1 MDILNKECIS
11 TVTLFDLKVSEGELM
26 VFADCL
32 KIVMEN
38 YSDSEIADM
47 TVCESKEELS
57 YFLAGV
63 TEVLKEMV
71 RQDYLPDRFKS

>member
-1 MDILNKECIS
+1 MDILNKECIA
-11 TVTLFDLKVSEGELM
+11 TVTLFDLKVAESELM
-26 VFADCL
+26 VFADCI

-57 YFLAGV
+57 YFLAGG

>member
-1 MDILNKECIS
+1 MDILNKECIA
-11 TVTLFDLKVSEGELM
+11 TVTLFDLKVAESELM
-26 VFADCL
+26 VFAGCI